1 MPHGSASQRASTRPG
16 ERGVRAHELLRLLAV
31 VVVIGALG
39 YSCFEGLA
47 FTEQLLRLAAGA
59 LR

>member
-1 MPHGSASQRASTRPG
+1 MANGTASEPASSRPG
-16 ERGVRAHELLRLLAV
+16 ERGVRVHALLRLLAV

-47 FTEQLLRLAAGA
+47 FMEQLLRLAAGA